1 MTENKETKKRL
12 DIDKIKSIHKEKYG
26 KNIDLQGI
34 ANHIHVKDYQQIQ
47 KWGSVK
53 VGLPKI
59 VNRLESLSE
68 WLGVSI
74 NEILK

>member
-1 MTENKETKKRL
+1 MTKNKETKKRL
-12 DIDKIKSIHKEKYG
+12 DIEKIQSIYG
-26 KNIDLQGI
+26 KKYNKEISLQEI

-59 VNRLESLSE
+59 VKRLESLSE
-68 WLGVSI
+68 LLGVSI

>member
-12 DIDKIKSIHKEKYG
+12 DIEKIQSIYGRKYNKEIG
-26 KNIDLQGI
+26 LQEI

-68 WLGVSI
+68 LLGVSI

>member
-12 DIDKIKSIHKEKYG
+12 DIEKIQSIYEEKYG
-26 KNIDLQGI
+26 KKIDMQKI

>member
-1 MTENKETKKRL
+1 MTKNKETKKRL
-12 DIDKIKSIHKEKYG
+12 DIEKIQAIYG
-26 KNIDLQGI
+26 KKYNKEISLQEI

-68 WLGVSI
+68 LLGVSI